1 MGPAPGAA
9 LRMLFGAGVRHSR
22 RQERRLLR
30 PLPDTPRGD
39 APVGPHHE
47 AVHREA
53 VFARRPGTGL
63 GDRQQGRAATARPDE
78 AVDGSAHPPLQALH
92 RGLPRTGRRSVRGGR
107 GAKGGIRGL
116 SRCRRHQQALS
127 LQDPGTELR
136 PSAGHGPSDEGTHAG
151 RRCRRARL
159 DRHRV
164 RRGGPVS
171 VRRLH
176 PVQPESFEFSPENLE
191 WAKVRISRYPEGR
204 QFSAVIPLLW
214 RAQERCGGWRPEP
227 ALRYVADMLEMPY
240 LRVYEVATFYTMFN
254 LSPVGRSHVQ
264 LCGTTPCMLRGSEDL
279 KAVCR
284 RVIGE
289 PGEVTDDG
297 ALSWVEAECL
307 GACVNAP
314 VALINNDYY
323 EDLTPESFETIL
335 TELRAGRVP
344 KPGPQVDRINSA
356 PVGGP

>member
-1 MGPAPGAA
+1 M
-9 LRMLFGAGVRHSR
+9 
-22 RQERRLLR
+22 
-30 PLPDTPRGD
+30 
-39 APVGPHHE
+39 
-47 AVHREA
+47 
-53 VFARRPGTGL
+53 
-63 GDRQQGRAATARPDE
+63 
-78 AVDGSAHPPLQALH
+78 
-92 RGLPRTGRRSVRGGR
+92 
-107 GAKGGIRGL
+107 
-116 SRCRRHQQALS
+116 
-127 LQDPGTELR
+127 
-136 PSAGHGPSDEGTHAG
+136 
-151 RRCRRARL
+151 
-159 DRHRV
+159 
-164 RRGGPVS
+164 S

-214 RAQERCGGWRPEP
+214 RAQEQCGGWLPEP

-240 LRVYEVATFYTMFN
+240 IRVYEVATFYTMFN

-297 ALSWVEAECL
+297 ALSWVEAECI

-356 PVGGP
+356 PVGGPRTLTDPALFNGRPAAEPVQAAEKAPDQPPPPGGSTGTTPIGKPPRGLKRPRGGVADDLKKINRIGTRIEQRLNELGIFHYDQIASWSPGHAEWIDQELDLKGRVAREDWIAQARRLAGKGE